1 MKTELPWIAVARRLI
16 GQREIAGTKHNPL
29 VLKMWGRIR
38 APFTDDETPWCAA
51 FVGSCLEEVGIRST
65 RSARA
70 LSYLTFGNSMPKPLY
85 GCIAVKQRKGG
96 GHVTFVVGRTKDGNL
111 LCLGGNQNDM
121 VAISEYPADVFS
133 AFRWP
138 LTGVGNEPATTNEPQ
153 LPVFASAAKA
163 TTEA

>member
-1 MKTELPWIAVARRLI
+1 MKTELPWIAAARRAI

-29 VLKMWGRIR
+29 VLKMWARIR

-70 LSYLTFGNSMPKPLY
+70 LSYVNFGELLLAPTY

-96 GHVTFVVGRTKDGNL
+96 GHVTFVVGQTKAGNL

-121 VAISEYPADVFS
+121 VTISEYPRGVFTS
-133 AFRWP
+133 FRWP
-138 LTGVGNEPATTNEPQ
+138 ANFPMENPAVSK
-153 LPVFASAAKA
+153 LPIFASAAKA
-163 TTEA
+163 GTEA

>member
-1 MKTELPWIAVARRLI
+1 MTIELPWIAAARRAI
-16 GQREIAGTKHNPL
+16 GQREIVGTRHNPL
-29 VLKMWGRIR
+29 VLKMWTRIR

-70 LSYLTFGNSMPKPLY
+70 LSYATFGSGLKGPMY

-96 GHVTFVVGRTKDGNL
+96 GHVTFVVGKTKAGNL
-111 LCLGGNQNDM
+111 LCLGGNQNNM
-121 VAISEYPADVFS
+121 VMISEYAPDVFT

-138 LTGVGNEPATTNEPQ
+138 ANFPMGNPATAK
-153 LPVFASAAKA
+153 LPVFASASKA
-163 TTEA
+163 GTEA